1 MNQEAIVLATAQT
14 EIMRDYQLQL
24 KGVINCIICKHA
36 EIVKK
41 YDELKAKYEP
51 LLVEVPLDQVD
62 FKTHVAYT
70 RMRNKVARRK
80 KSVKRF
86 YCWKT
91 VVGQKPYHYFFCTST
106 ETIFS
111 CILSW

>member
-80 KSVKRF
+80 NLLNDF
-86 YCWKT
+86 I
-91 VVGQKPYHYFFCTST
+91 VGKP
-106 ETIFS
+106 
-111 CILSW
+111 W